1 MLSSVATVGQI
12 EEASFYSPSTPS
24 LLRLSIRNGSW
35 MLSVSMD
42 TESPVMM
49 DGRVQTQEWPLPSP
63 RKKERGR
70 KIPAQ

>member
-42 TESPVMM
+42 TESPAIM
-49 DGRVQTQEWPLPSP
+49 DG
-63 RKKERGR
+63 
-70 KIPAQ
+70 